1 MKWKSANKCYW
12 WLQIKFQYKKHWL
25 TLILTYN
32 MKNLA
37 IIDLLRGRYSQPHL
51 LEKKKLTEDES
62 LGVRSLAAMGWRC
75 LHCKKI
81 ILLWN
86 KEMFKA
92 WTTKI
97 RYLLLAFV
105 WCHLEFNIRQSSLP
119 SHPGR
124 SKGDN
129 SIGCIYR
136 AKRRFVARRNYYC
149 AKEFESGAIR
159 NHSWSVD
166 QKMYEDNV
174 SSSTRISLA
183 QERNGGGGKVVS
195 NENSYSDSITEKSE
209 GNLFIQVLCFAFFH
223 SFFFTYLKIKD
234 NFFF

>member
-1 MKWKSANKCYW
+1 M
-12 WLQIKFQYKKHWL
+12 
-25 TLILTYN
+25 
-32 MKNLA
+32 
-37 IIDLLRGRYSQPHL
+37 
-51 LEKKKLTEDES
+51 
-62 LGVRSLAAMGWRC
+62 
-75 LHCKKI
+75 
-81 ILLWN
+81 
-86 KEMFKA
+86 
-92 WTTKI
+92 
-97 RYLLLAFV
+97 
-105 WCHLEFNIRQSSLP
+105 EFNIRQSSLP

-234 NFFF
+234 NFFFLEGIFFPLVSLSLCLIFFFFALFLLVLELKKEKKYFERF